1 MRAPCL
7 SGMCKIC
14 TNHKIVCFNPKDCE
28 NACRTSQ
35 VLVQLYVSR
44 LLYVMRLHTSSAQG
58 HLPSSLAY
66 TGSFIAAIPRKSEQA
81 FSSVFVS
88 SWYSPAASS
97 SNLQRR
103 IRKPSR
109 TACSSI
115 WDNSSPCLSSCWGCI
130 ACIKALPPSL
140 SAKDF
145 VQYLSRV
152 VFMA

>member
-66 TGSFIAAIPRKSEQA
+66 TGSSIAAIPRKSEQVH
-81 FSSVFVS
+81 S
-88 SWYSPAASS
+88 
-97 SNLQRR
+97 LRR
-103 IRKPSR
+103 SDTWRIFGVMDEMCWNTEECLK
-109 TACSSI
+109 SI
-115 WDNSSPCLSSCWGCI
+115 HERLIIW
-130 ACIKALPPSL
+130 
-140 SAKDF
+140 
-145 VQYLSRV
+145 R
-152 VFMA
+152 